1 MHKKD
6 KNKRK
11 FPIKDRQKTKEKK
24 KKFPIKDQKKT
35 KEKESSRSKIRR
47 KQKGI
52 LQKGLQTRQ
61 YDNKHTKL
69 SRARKKRKKTT
80 IGSGPLPL
88 ITDRGRT
95 RIK

>member
-52 LQKGLQTRQ
+52 QQQQQQKKVC
-61 YDNKHTKL
+61 NIHTDKQ
-69 SRARKKRKKTT
+69 KWFY
-80 IGSGPLPL
+80 
-88 ITDRGRT
+88 
-95 RIK
+95 